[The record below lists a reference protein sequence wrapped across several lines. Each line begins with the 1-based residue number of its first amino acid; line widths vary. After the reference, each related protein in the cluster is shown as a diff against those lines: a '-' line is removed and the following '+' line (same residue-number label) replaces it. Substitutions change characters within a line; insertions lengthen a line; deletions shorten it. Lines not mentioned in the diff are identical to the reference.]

1 MISAGDSQGIP
12 LPFLLIGIQ
21 LSKLFFSYSQ
31 KLLKLPRAIKVLV
44 MSCNAA

>member
-12 LPFLLIGIQ
+12 LPFLLRGIQ

-31 KLLKLPRAIKVLV
+31 KLLLPRAIKVLV